1 MCIRQQHLAV
11 RVSVDDVTE
20 PLLFR
25 RVIKMSIS
33 GFDFGGKELERKK
46 KKHPTVLTRMDEK
59 WFEERGKTSHKVFS
73 HNFGR
78 RMSKACERGKPRE
91 RKEKRRQKR
100 DLKKGTFTT
109 HPRIRTQTP
118 GGSKAHQFNMSTIVG
133 LLQGYLKH
141 IIKDVCTPSPPLTP
155 HSPPPQ
161 SPTFQF
167 PDKRRR
173 STPG

>member
-1 MCIRQQHLAV
+1 M
-11 RVSVDDVTE
+11 
-20 PLLFR
+20 
-25 RVIKMSIS
+25 
-33 GFDFGGKELERKK
+33 
-46 KKHPTVLTRMDEK
+46 
-59 WFEERGKTSHKVFS
+59 FS

-155 HSPPPQ
+155 HSPPPIPHLSISRQ
-161 SPTFQF
+161 KAAVNSRLGWQPCL
-167 PDKRRR
+167 PIAR
-173 STPG
+173 SLTDDFFSF